1 MKGMIIHMVKLN
13 EKSRKELWED
23 MNNIEFRINSL
34 KSIFQN
40 EIPIEK
46 EMLNDFISE
55 KEDIV
60 DMLKEIEYKFK
71 TQIKAEELYQRI
83 IKDLKSGKEVITVG

>member
-1 MKGMIIHMVKLN
+1 MKEVIIHMVKLN

-46 EMLNDFISE
+46 ETLNNFLKEKYDIISE
-55 KEDIV
+55 
-60 DMLKEIEYKFK
+60 LNEIQYKFQ
-71 TQIKAEELYQRI
+71 TQIKAEELYQKI

>member
-1 MKGMIIHMVKLN
+1 MVKLN

-46 EMLNDFISE
+46 EMLNDFIKEKYDIISE
-55 KEDIV
+55 LNEV
-60 DMLKEIEYKFK
+60 QYKFQ
-71 TQIKAEELYQRI
+71 TQIKAEELYQKI
-83 IKDLKSGKEVITVG
+83 IKDLKAGIS

>member
-1 MKGMIIHMVKLN
+1 MVKLN

-71 TQIKAEELYQRI
+71 TQIKSEELYQRI

>member
-1 MKGMIIHMVKLN
+1 MKEVIIHMVKLN

-46 EMLNDFISE
+46 EMLNDFINE
-55 KEDIV
+55 KEDII
-60 DMLKEIEYKFK
+60 DGLKDIEYKFK
-71 TQIKAEELYQRI
+71 TQIKAEELYQKI
-83 IKDLKSGKEVITVG
+83 IKDLKSGIS

>member
-1 MKGMIIHMVKLN
+1 
-13 EKSRKELWED
+13 

-46 EMLNDFISE
+46 EMLDDFFKEKYDIISE
-55 KEDIV
+55 LNEV
-60 DMLKEIEYKFK
+60 QYKFQ
-71 TQIKAEELYQRI
+71 TQVKAEELYQKI
-83 IKDLKSGKEVITVG
+83 IKDLKVGKKTWID

>member
-1 MKGMIIHMVKLN
+1 MVKLN

-46 EMLNDFISE
+46 QMLNDFLSE

-71 TQIKAEELYQRI
+71 TQIKAEELYQKI
-83 IKDLKSGKEVITVG
+83 IKDLKSGKEVIRK

>member
-1 MKGMIIHMVKLN
+1 MVKLN

-46 EMLNDFISE
+46 QMLNDFIKE
-55 KEDIV
+55 KEDIL
-60 DMLKEIEYKFK
+60 DRLNEIQYKFQ
-71 TQIKAEELYQRI
+71 TQIKAEELYQKI
-83 IKDLKSGKEVITVG
+83 IKDLKSGKEVIRK

>member
-1 MKGMIIHMVKLN
+1 MVKLN

-23 MNNIEFRINSL
+23 MNNVEFRINSL

-46 EMLNDFISE
+46 EMLNNF
-55 KEDIV
+55 
-60 DMLKEIEYKFK
+60 LKEKYDIISALNEIQYKFQ
-71 TQIKAEELYQRI
+71 TQIKAEELYQKI
-83 IKDLKSGKEVITVG
+83 IKDLKSGKEVIRK

>member
-1 MKGMIIHMVKLN
+1 MKEVIIHMVKLN

-46 EMLNDFISE
+46 QMLNDFISE
-55 KEDIV
+55 KEDII
-60 DMLKEIEYKFK
+60 DRLKEIEYKFK
-71 TQIKAEELYQRI
+71 TQIKAEELYQKI
-83 IKDLKSGKEVITVG
+83 IKNLKAGIS

>member
-1 MKGMIIHMVKLN
+1 MKEVIIHMVKLN

-46 EMLNDFISE
+46 QMLNDFISE
-55 KEDIV
+55 KEDII
-60 DMLKEIEYKFK
+60 DRLKEIEYKFK
-71 TQIKAEELYQRI
+71 TQIKAEELYRKI
-83 IKDLKSGKEVITVG
+83 IKDLKIGKEVVRR

>member
-1 MKGMIIHMVKLN
+1 MVKLN

-46 EMLNDFISE
+46 ETLNNFLKEKYDIISE
-55 KEDIV
+55 
-60 DMLKEIEYKFK
+60 LNEIQYKFQ
-71 TQIKAEELYQRI
+71 TQIKAEELYQKI
-83 IKDLKSGKEVITVG
+83 IKDLKAGIS

>member
-1 MKGMIIHMVKLN
+1 MVKLN

-46 EMLNDFISE
+46 EMLNDFINE
-55 KEDIV
+55 KEDII
-60 DMLKEIEYKFK
+60 DGLKEIEYKFK
-71 TQIKAEELYQRI
+71 TQIKAEELYQKI
-83 IKDLKSGKEVITVG
+83 IKDLKSGKEVIRK

>member
-1 MKGMIIHMVKLN
+1 MVKLN

-46 EMLNDFISE
+46 EMLNDFIKE

>member
-1 MKGMIIHMVKLN
+1 MVKLN

-46 EMLNDFISE
+46 EMLNDFINE
-55 KEDIV
+55 KEDII
-60 DMLKEIEYKFK
+60 DRLKDIEYKFK
-71 TQIKAEELYQRI
+71 TQIKAEELYQKI
-83 IKDLKSGKEVITVG
+83 IKDLKAGR

>member
-1 MKGMIIHMVKLN
+1 MVKLN

-46 EMLNDFISE
+46 EMLNDFIKE
-55 KEDIV
+55 KEDIL
-60 DMLKEIEYKFK
+60 DRLKEIEYKFK

>member
-1 MKGMIIHMVKLN
+1 MKEVIIHMVKLN

-46 EMLNDFISE
+46 EMLNDFINE
-55 KEDIV
+55 KEDII
-60 DMLKEIEYKFK
+60 DGLKEIEYKFK
-71 TQIKAEELYQRI
+71 TQIKAEELYQKI
-83 IKDLKSGKEVITVG
+83 IKDLKSGKEVIRK

>member
-1 MKGMIIHMVKLN
+1 MGIKLN
-13 EKSRKELWED
+13 EKARKELWED

-46 EMLNDFISE
+46 EMLDDFFKE
-55 KEDIV
+55 KY
-60 DMLKEIEYKFK
+60 EIINELNEVQYKFQ
-71 TQIKAEELYQRI
+71 TQIKAEELYQKI
-83 IKDLKSGKEVITVG
+83 IKDLKDGRIYGE

>member
-1 MKGMIIHMVKLN
+1 MVKLN

-46 EMLNDFISE
+46 ETLNNFLKEKYDIISE
-55 KEDIV
+55 
-60 DMLKEIEYKFK
+60 LNEIQYKFQ
-71 TQIKAEELYQRI
+71 TQIKAEELYQKI

>member
-1 MKGMIIHMVKLN
+1 MVKLN

-46 EMLNDFISE
+46 EMLNDFLKEKYDIISE
-55 KEDIV
+55 
-60 DMLKEIEYKFK
+60 LNEIQYKFQ
-71 TQIKAEELYQRI
+71 TQIKAEELYQKI
-83 IKDLKSGKEVITVG
+83 IKDLKVGKK

>member
-1 MKGMIIHMVKLN
+1 MKEVIIHMVKLN

-46 EMLNDFISE
+46 RNV
-55 KEDIV
+55 K
-60 DMLKEIEYKFK
+60 
-71 TQIKAEELYQRI
+71 
-83 IKDLKSGKEVITVG
+83 

>member
-1 MKGMIIHMVKLN
+1 MVKLN

-46 EMLNDFISE
+46 EMLNDFIKE
-55 KEDIV
+55 KEDII
-60 DMLKEIEYKFK
+60 DRLKEIEYKFK
-71 TQIKAEELYQRI
+71 TQIKAEELYQKI
-83 IKDLKSGKEVITVG
+83 IKDLKSGKEMIRK

>member
-1 MKGMIIHMVKLN
+1 MVKLN

-71 TQIKAEELYQRI
+71 TQIKAEELYQKI
-83 IKDLKSGKEVITVG
+83 IKDLKGGKEVITVG

>member
-1 MKGMIIHMVKLN
+1 MVKLN

-46 EMLNDFISE
+46 EMLNDFLKEKYDIISE
-55 KEDIV
+55 
-60 DMLKEIEYKFK
+60 LNEIQYKFQ
-71 TQIKAEELYQRI
+71 TQIKAEELYQKI
-83 IKDLKSGKEVITVG
+83 IKDLKVGIS

>member
-1 MKGMIIHMVKLN
+1 MVKLN

-46 EMLNDFISE
+46 EMLNDFINE
-55 KEDIV
+55 KEDII
-60 DMLKEIEYKFK
+60 DRLKDVEYKFK
-71 TQIKAEELYQRI
+71 TQIKAEELYQKI
-83 IKDLKSGKEVITVG
+83 IKDLKAGR

>member
-1 MKGMIIHMVKLN
+1 MNICLN
-13 EKSRKELWED
+13 EKIRKELWED

-55 KEDIV
+55 KEDII

>member
-1 MKGMIIHMVKLN
+1 MVKLN

-46 EMLNDFISE
+46 EMLNDFIKE
-55 KEDIV
+55 KEDIL
-60 DMLKEIEYKFK
+60 DRLNEIQYKFQ
-71 TQIKAEELYQRI
+71 TQIKAEELYQKI
-83 IKDLKSGKEVITVG
+83 IKDLKSGIS